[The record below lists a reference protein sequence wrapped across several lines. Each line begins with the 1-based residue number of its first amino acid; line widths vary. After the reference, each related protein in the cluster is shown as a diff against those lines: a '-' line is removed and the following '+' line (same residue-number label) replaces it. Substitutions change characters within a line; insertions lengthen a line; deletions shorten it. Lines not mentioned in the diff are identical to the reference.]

1 MSSSGKTGQALQ
13 KDINLNSDEKG
24 MKKTSNRFAKKTP
37 FTMVLGRLSV
47 KAVIMYDQSH
57 DIDNVNDTHKV

>member
-24 MKKTSNRFAKKTP
+24 MKKTSNRFAKETP
-37 FTMVLGRLSV
+37 FYNGAGKV
-47 KAVIMYDQSH
+47 KCEGGY
-57 DIDNVNDTHKV
+57 NV